1 MKIAKS
7 YSFEI
12 PRGNGKIPFKFM
24 VHEHED
30 GTVDVSSIHP
40 YDETEYHWARKSAGK
55 NFWRIIREGRHV
67 STISAFVGDR
77 PDEAAEPLS
86 PQQIAYFLI
95 KADEDAHLEPRRAI
109 W

>member
-55 NFWRIIREGRHV
+55 NFWRINLEGRHV
-67 STISAFVGDR
+67 STISAFVGNE
-77 PDEAAEPLS
+77 PDHAAEPLS

-95 KADEDAHLEPRRAI
+95 KADEDAQLKPRPAI

>member
-1 MKIAKS
+1 MKIANQ
-7 YSFEI
+7 YTFEI
-12 PRGNGKIPFKFM
+12 PRANGKIPFKFM
-24 VHEHED
+24 VHELED

-55 NFWRIIREGRHV
+55 NFWRINREGHHV
-67 STISAFVGDR
+67 STISAFIGNR
-77 PDEAAEPLS
+77 PDETAEPLS

-95 KADEDAHLEPRRAI
+95 KADEDAQLKPRRAI

>member
-12 PRGNGKIPFKFM
+12 PCGNGTIPFKFM

-40 YDETEYHWARKSAGK
+40 YDETEYHWARKSPRSGM
-55 NFWRIIREGRHV
+55 WRIIREGNTV
-67 STISAFVGDR
+67 SSVGTFIGNTSVC
-77 PDEAAEPLS
+77 EPLS

-95 KADEDAHLEPRRAI
+95 KADEDAQLKPRPAI